1 MALHH
6 DVDMPVLAPVEELL
20 NEEEEPMEQY
30 HIDLPPLLPGTSFW
44 KELRAESM
52 MLWDIIMQAGIAL
65 EDDYA
70 QMKLMDLENER
81 LRKQIL
87 ERGKRKNQSRL
98 TLERA
103 RHMTAT
109 ENLDLLAQQD
119 WESGM
124 KDVFK
129 EAAPQFRVL
138 KKNILDYQKE
148 VEKVKK
154 AAECE
159 ARNAAKVAAWA
170 RGRGM
175 GNRGDT
181 RSRGMRGRGRRRGR
195 CAPVAGGPSAGADN
209 SDSDSEPIRM
219 TELSGSSS
227 SSDSE
232 SEAKIPI
239 PRSRRHSSTPRG
251 VW

>member
-1 MALHH
+1 
-6 DVDMPVLAPVEELL
+6 
-20 NEEEEPMEQY
+20 
-30 HIDLPPLLPGTSFW
+30 
-44 KELRAESM
+44 
-52 MLWDIIMQAGIAL
+52 MQAGIAL

-98 TLERA
+98 TLGRA

-129 EAAPQFRVL
+129 EAAPRFRVL

-154 AAECE
+154 VAECE

-170 RGRGM
+170 RGRGI
-175 GNRGDT
+175 GNGGDT

-195 CAPVAGGPSAGADN
+195 CAPMAGGPSAGADN

-239 PRSRRHSSTPRG
+239 PRSRRQRPVRVIRAHREVSDDERA
-251 VW
+251 